1 MFFDISQNTIDKIK
15 QTVISAQS
23 IAIIGHTAPDADAV
37 SSVLGL
43 YSFFTKLYD
52 SKNIIPVL
60 PDELPTNILWFNDL
74 GKIKIGQEAQ
84 PYIMQ
89 ADVIFCVDLNETKRV
104 GILED
109 ALKQS
114 EAFKIIIDHHPEP
127 ENFADIT
134 LSFPEAGSTT
144 EIIYDFLKNYEPQIL
159 DKVIATYL
167 FTGLLT
173 DTGCFCHDSAD
184 VTSFAIASE
193 LLKFGIN
200 KSEIIQNVF
209 NNYSYDRMRLMGYVL
224 LNKLKILPEYGF
236 GYISLSQEEMR
247 KFNYKYGDHENFVNL
262 PLSIKGI
269 HTSVMFMEMPDKVR
283 VSLRSVGVID
293 VSKIARKYLGGGG
306 HKNAAGGNMPLP
318 LEKAEK
324 EFLTNILPKFFE
336 DER

>member
-1 MFFDISQNTIDKIK
+1 MFFDISQNTVEKIK
-15 QTVISAQS
+15 VKVTSAQTIS
-23 IAIIGHTAPDADAV
+23 IIGHTSPDADAV
-37 SSVLGL
+37 SSVLAL
-43 YSFFTKLYD
+43 YVFFTKLYPT
-52 SKNIIPVL
+52 KKIIPIL
-60 PDELPTNILWFNDL
+60 PDELPTNVLWFKDL
-74 GKIKIGQEAQ
+74 DKIMIGGKARQFLLES
-84 PYIMQ
+84 
-89 ADVIFCVDLNETKRV
+89 DVIFCVDLNETKRV
-104 GILED
+104 GCLEND
-109 ALKQS
+109 FKQS
-114 EAFKIIIDHHPEP
+114 KAYKIIIDHHPEP
-127 ENFADIT
+127 EDFADLI

-144 EIIYDFLKNYEPQIL
+144 EIIYDFLKKYNPAFI
-159 DKVIATYL
+159 DNNIATYL

-200 KSEIIQNVF
+200 KTGIIQNVF

-224 LNKLKILPEYGF
+224 LNKLEIIPEYGF
-236 GYISLSQEEMR
+236 GYIALSQAEMQ

-269 HTSVMFMEMPDKVR
+269 HTSAMFMEMEDKVR

-318 LEKAEK
+318 LEESLDVFISK
-324 EFLTNILPKFFE
+324 ILPKMFDYE
-336 DER
+336 D